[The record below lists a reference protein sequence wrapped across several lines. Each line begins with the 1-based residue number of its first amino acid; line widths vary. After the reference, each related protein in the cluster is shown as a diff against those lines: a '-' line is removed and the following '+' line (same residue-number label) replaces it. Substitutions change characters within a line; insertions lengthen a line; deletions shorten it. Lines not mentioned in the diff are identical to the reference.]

1 MDIANRDMFPSDAT
15 QARFADI
22 GPLLENTLLDE
33 AFLRHEAKAVRAK
46 RIYHRVGR
54 FAILLIAI
62 SAIYTISDALVLQ
75 ASRWTTTFT
84 LSAAV
89 FAIIGIAMQATII
102 VTRQKEVWLLN
113 RFACERIRSLK
124 FQSFHLGDNASDKTG
139 LQAAV
144 NEFTSRH
151 LSRLENDLNAGMAML
166 ERFSP
171 DKALDTPDHE
181 KLGNSD
187 PKMAVQARE
196 AFEELRLRYQINF
209 ASSEVAF
216 LRGKMRSVTSIQDVM
231 YFSAVAL
238 AFLSLGIK
246 IFDPAHNLPTNW
258 IDFAAITLFIS
269 GATKAITDNALLQEQ
284 SQGRYETYIGA
295 LEHAMVVANGRR
307 ASLDELV
314 DAIERVCLVELD
326 LFCQDA
332 LRVSYRF

>member
-46 RIYHRVGR
+46 RVYHRVGR

-62 SAIYTISDALVLQ
+62 SAIYTISDALVMETT
-75 ASRWTTTFT
+75 RWTTTLT
-84 LSAAV
+84 LSAA
-89 FAIIGIAMQATII
+89 FLAIIGIGLQAMII
-102 VTRQKEVWLLN
+102 FTGQKQRWLLN

-124 FQSFHLGDNASDKTG
+124 FQSFHLGDNARDQND
-139 LQAAV
+139 LNAAV
-144 NEFTSRH
+144 AEFTSRH
-151 LSRLENDLNAGMAML
+151 LSRLENDLNAGMAVL

-171 DKALDTPDHE
+171 DKALDTPEHE
-181 KLGNSD
+181 KLGESD
-187 PKMAVQARE
+187 PQMAAQARE
-196 AFEELRLRYQINF
+196 AFEELRVRYQINF

-238 AFLSLGIK
+238 AFVSLGIK
-246 IFDPAHNLPTNW
+246 IFDPAHVLPTNW
-258 IDFAAITLFIS
+258 IDFAAISLFIS

-284 SQGRYETYIGA
+284 SQGRYETYLGA
-295 LEHAMVVANGRR
+295 LDHAMMVANGRR

>member
-1 MDIANRDMFPSDAT
+1 MNIANRDLFPSDAT
-15 QARFADI
+15 RARFADI
-22 GPLLENTLLDE
+22 EPLLENALLDA

-62 SAIYTISDALVLQ
+62 SAIYTIADALVME
-75 ASRWTTTFT
+75 ATRWTTTMT
-84 LSAAV
+84 LIAAV
-89 FAIIGIAMQATII
+89 IATVGIGLQAAIIL
-102 VTRQKEVWLLN
+102 TRQKQVWLLN

-124 FQSFHLGDNASDKTG
+124 FQSFHLGDNAPDKMG
-139 LQAAV
+139 LKAAV
-144 NEFTSRH
+144 DAFTTRH
-151 LSRLENDLNAGMAML
+151 LSRLDNDLNAGMTVL

-181 KLGNSD
+181 KLDRAD
-187 PKMAVQARE
+187 PAMAVQARE
-196 AFEELRLRYQINF
+196 AFEELRVRYQINF
-209 ASSEVAF
+209 ASSEVSH
-216 LRGKMRSVTSIQDVM
+216 LRDKMRSVTSLQDVM

-238 AFLSLGIK
+238 AFVSLGIK
-246 IFDPAHNLPTNW
+246 IFDPAHVLPTNW

-284 SQGRYETYIGA
+284 SQGRYQTYIGA
-295 LEHAMVVANGRR
+295 LEHAMVMAQSRG
-307 ASLDELV
+307 ASLDETV
-314 DAIERVCLVELD
+314 DAIERICLVELD